1 MTVILIILIGI
12 IIGARTVKD
21 FISLLVFAAWTVF
34 VYQMGTANGKISA
47 VTASVFDPK
56 GDDDD
61 DF

>member
-1 MTVILIILIGI
+1 M
-12 IIGARTVKD
+12 KD
-21 FISLLVFAAWTVF
+21 FITLLVFAAWTVF